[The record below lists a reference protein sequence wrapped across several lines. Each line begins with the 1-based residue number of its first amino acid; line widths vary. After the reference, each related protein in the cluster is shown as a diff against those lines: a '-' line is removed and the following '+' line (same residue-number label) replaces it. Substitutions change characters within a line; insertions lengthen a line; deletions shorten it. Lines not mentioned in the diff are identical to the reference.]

1 MGVWPVTRS
10 QTQKNIRRGKFTPY
24 RINQTDTRDPRAAGQ
39 CDGCGRITYWHM
51 LSKNMEYRGGAA
63 PVWDGTLRCDQCIDV
78 PQPYF
83 QRQVLRSD
91 PVPVVNP
98 RPESATGDTSDTY
111 PTYASGSLPDP
122 ATYYAG
128 SQIDVTGGS
137 LPGRAYSDT
146 INWRNV
152 ESGEVVT

>member
-1 MGVWPVTRS
+1 MTHS
-10 QTQKNIRRGKFTPY
+10 QTQKNIRKGRFTPY
-24 RINQTDTRDPRAAGQ
+24 RINQTNPRDPRAAGQ

-63 PVWDGTLRCDQCIDV
+63 PVWDGTLRCDACIDV
-78 PQPYF
+78 PQPYY
-83 QRQVLRSD
+83 QRQLLRPD
-91 PVPVVNP
+91 PVPVTNP

-122 ATYYAG
+122 ATYYPG